1 LRPRKCRYVR
11 LDPRSTFYKPR
22 GVPLTELAVLGLKH
36 EELEALALA
45 DMRRLAHEAAAA
57 QMNVSRPT
65 FSRILAQAR
74 RTVATTLVTGAALR
88 IEGGDFLRIAPERV
102 PDAVG
107 SGIQGG
113 DETGAHRAP
122 RGRRHDRHRKS

>member
-1 LRPRKCRYVR
+1 MRPRKCRYVR

-74 RTVATTLVTGAALR
+74 RSVATALVTGAALQIR
-88 IEGGDFLRIAPERV
+88 GGDFMH
-102 PDAVG
+102 VG
-107 SGIQGG
+107 EARPGG
-113 DETGAHRAP
+113 FWPRDTEPGDGSSNDEE
-122 RGRRHDRHRKS
+122 

>member
-1 LRPRKCRYVR
+1 MRPRKCRYVR

-74 RTVATTLVTGAALR
+74 RTVATALVTGAALR
-88 IEGGDFLRIAPERV
+88 IGGGDFLRVATATAPGGASQEIR
-102 PDAVG
+102 
-107 SGIQGG
+107 GG
-113 DETGAHRAP
+113 DDTGARTAP
-122 RGRRHDRHRKS
+122 RGRRHDSDRKP